1 MTEKL
6 SKTPVIDD
14 FLTSREAAM
23 LLGVSLRTVQLWVE
37 SRILR
42 AWKTAGGHRRV
53 ARSSVDE
60 LLKQRNKAVTPITKA
75 LSMVIVEDEL
85 VQRELYQIKIE
96 EWGLPV
102 EIIMAEDGFEG
113 LLKIGR
119 NKPDVIISDLY
130 MPGMDGFQMIRT
142 IMGNEEM
149 QHTKIIAI
157 TSLNEEDIADNG
169 GLPAKVLVLHKTA
182 SFNVLKKLIHDIYV
196 LKYGQLSTT
205 GTEEKIH

>member
-1 MTEKL
+1 MTEKA
-6 SKTPVIDD
+6 SKTPVADD
-14 FLTSREAAM
+14 FLTSQEAAM
-23 LLGVSLRTVQLWVE
+23 LLGVSLRTVQLWVD

-60 LLKQRNKAVTPITKA
+60 LLKQRHREVTTGDNT
-75 LSMVIVEDEL
+75 LSIVIIEDEP
-85 VQRELYQIKIE
+85 VQRELYQIKFE

-113 LLKIGR
+113 LLEIGHS
-119 NKPDVIISDLY
+119 KPDVIISDLC
-130 MPGMDGFQMIRT
+130 MPGMDGFQVIRT
-142 IMGNEEM
+142 IMSNEEM

-157 TSLNEEDIADNG
+157 TSLNEDDIAENG

-182 SFNVLKKLIHDIYV
+182 SFNILEKLIHDIYV
-196 LKYGQLSTT
+196 LKYGQLSRV
-205 GTEEKIH
+205 GAEENIH